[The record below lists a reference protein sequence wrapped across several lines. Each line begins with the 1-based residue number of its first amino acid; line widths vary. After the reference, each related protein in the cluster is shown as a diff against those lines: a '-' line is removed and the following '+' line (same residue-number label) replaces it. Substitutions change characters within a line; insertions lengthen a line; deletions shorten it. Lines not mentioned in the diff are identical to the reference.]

1 MISNNNPAR
10 SPMREFTFECNIN
23 GQDYSP
29 GLLAFL
35 RYHRDIHVLHEMKRV
50 GANIES
56 NGKTLSHDDIN
67 LLNAKQALAVSVA
80 VRKSYGPDGFRALF
94 QTQLKESEQRWRDMN
109 AASEGLPLRQCVA
122 DITITG
128 ISFEEFA
135 KNMQEQTPFLQDY
148 PTLHPDHFFISK
160 ENGKLQGVETFGM
173 YGGPSEM
180 CLTPVP
186 DLSVPIKRDE
196 RYPFAFGA
204 VATLPDGT
212 NANAPAFMQFKPIEN
227 GVVVKAG
234 CCFPA
239 KAPDEMVEGHKLHL
253 ALEFL
258 GFARTIAAAH

>member
-1 MISNNNPAR
+1 
-10 SPMREFTFECNIN
+10 MREFTFECNID
-23 GQDYSP
+23 GQDYSL

-56 NGKTLSHDDIN
+56 NGETLSHDDIN

-80 VRKSYGPDGFRALF
+80 VRKCHGPDGIRALF
-94 QTQLKESEQRWRDMN
+94 QTQLKKSEQRWHDMN
-109 AASEGLPLRQCVA
+109 AASEGLPLRPCVA

-128 ISFEEFA
+128 ISFEEFT
-135 KNMQEQTPFLQDY
+135 KNMQEQTPFLQEY
-148 PTLHPDHFFISK
+148 LTLHPDHFFISK
-160 ENGKLQGVETFGM
+160 ENGKLQGVEIFGM

-180 CLTPVP
+180 CLLPVP
-186 DLSVPIKRDE
+186 DLSVPIERDE
-196 RYPFAFGA
+196 TYPFAFGA

-212 NANAPAFMQFKPIEN
+212 NANAPAFMQFKPIEK
-227 GVVVKAG
+227 GLVVKAG

-258 GFARTIAAAH
+258 GFARTIAAAR